1 MGLHTWFVKSKA
13 TYLELEELYEKLEN
27 DYTGEF
33 SYGLQFDI
41 NVLEK
46 ENETEYHDLFR
57 TNKRN
62 PNGTYTSDTLSSL
75 AETLEWIV
83 NPENPVSFKNTV
95 FDADEQEAEY
105 RENAIIK
112 LKEFWEKYPEGLIY
126 FG

>member
-13 TYLELEELYEKLEN
+13 AYLEQEELYERLEN

-33 SYGLQFDI
+33 SYDLYFDI
-41 NVLEK
+41 NKIEK
-46 ENETEYHDLFR
+46 ENNAEYHDLFR
-57 TNKRN
+57 TGKRN
-62 PNGTYTSDTLSSL
+62 PDGTYTSDTLSSL
-75 AETLEWIV
+75 TETLEWIS
-83 NPENPVSFKNTV
+83 NPENHVSFKNTV
-95 FDADEQEAEY
+95 FDTDEQEAEY